1 MPAARILAKRARH
14 VAFSHFPAVAHS
26 NINVTGSLV
35 VGLKGL
41 HRLDERRLAMEST
54 FRGPA
59 RTALGNQVHSEARN
73 RQYIVNLSETPS
85 HEGW

>member
-1 MPAARILAKRARH
+1 
-14 VAFSHFPAVAHS
+14 
-26 NINVTGSLV
+26 

-73 RQYIVNLSETPS
+73 RQYIVNLSETLHMRVGEPRLFTAAV
-85 HEGW
+85 HRRKDK